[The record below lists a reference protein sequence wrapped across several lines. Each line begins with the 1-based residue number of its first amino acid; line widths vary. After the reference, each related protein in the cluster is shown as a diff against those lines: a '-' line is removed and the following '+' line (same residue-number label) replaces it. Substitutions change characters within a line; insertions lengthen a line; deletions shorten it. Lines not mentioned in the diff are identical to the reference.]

1 MRKVWVALCVVV
13 VAVFVPAAPSVAE
26 PSTQEVLDWY
36 EDQSTQFLASLR
48 GEAYSF
54 RVEGGT
60 ALGMI
65 SFVGARD
72 PRGDLRMAVAS
83 PFVSGD
89 LRCVDKRRC
98 WFRPK
103 GERTWQSLKPSDVDV
118 DDTALEITGD
128 EVRKTLANATVVE
141 FDPDAGTAVLDVD
154 GEGQVSMFLYKR
166 LLRLLTSASAD
177 GTVSETVVELR
188 ARSPFQVKAP
198 PRKLRED
205 GSREFDF
212 TVPGVPT
219 L

>member
-1 MRKVWVALCVVV
+1 MRKVWIGLCVVV
-13 VAVFVPAAPSVAE
+13 VTVFVPAAPSAAE
-26 PSTQEVLDWY
+26 SSTQEVLDWY
-36 EDQSTQFLASLR
+36 ENQSTQFLASLS

-54 RVEGGT
+54 RVESGT
-60 ALGMI
+60 VLGAI

-72 PRGDLRMAVAS
+72 PRGDLRMAVTS

-89 LRCVDKRRC
+89 LRCVNKRRC

-103 GERTWQSLKPSDVDV
+103 GERTWQSLEPSDVDV
-118 DDTALEITGD
+118 DDSALEITGD
-128 EVRKTLANATVVE
+128 EVRKTLAKATVVE

-154 GEGQVSMFLYKR
+154 GQGQVSMFLYKR

-188 ARSPFQVKAP
+188 PRSPFQVKAP
-198 PRKLRED
+198 AKKLRVD

-212 TVPGVPT
+212 TVPGVPSI
-219 L
+219 